1 MKHNSLFREILSGVV
16 WRMVG
21 EWDLSGILTGG
32 KTVNH
37 SGSPCLE
44 RPVFPTLKQEVK
56 QVMGWM

>member
-1 MKHNSLFREILSGVV
+1 MENGGGEGSGQGVCAAGNLS
-16 WRMVG
+16 R
-21 EWDLSGILTGG
+21 ILTGG

-44 RPVFPTLKQEVK
+44 RSVFPTLKQEVK